1 MTSTKLASWFCIAVV
16 TATANKDTK
25 EQTRLAEALAKALEP
40 LTDNERMDLYS
51 KLFDV
56 PDCHPAKPERDI
68 GHGNRQIDL
77 TWNYVTKK
85 ETLQQ

>member
-1 MTSTKLASWFCIAVV
+1 MTSTKLAHWFCTAIVIA
-16 TATANKDTK
+16 NGN
-25 EQTRLAEALAKALEP
+25 EQARLAEALAKALEP

-68 GHGNRQIDL
+68 GNGNRQIDL